1 MGTGSK
7 ASTSVDQ
14 GVSTSAD
21 QLQQQYDHTTVP
33 KTVNGIIGSH
43 VAAAAADAAV
53 ATENSRGGGP
63 GIGSINDGNSS
74 SSSRAVIASTISQFA
89 GIANAQTHHQQQ
101 HVEQV
106 PQLSPP
112 VSASHSAVGVG
123 GTAALRGSPPP
134 SSSNCSSAVQQH
146 QQYQSQHVPPGPIA
160 PPPTRNTS
168 SLQRNSTPPPLGVG
182 SAGYAPQQVGPGATA
197 SLSKDAV
204 SKVVT
209 ATTTGLAQGVLGAV
223 APVDTVMVSTRA
235 GPPAPMMAAGAVG
248 GSGTGVPIV
257 AANFCAFCGG
267 RLVAVTANFCAFC
280 GARVRF

>member
-7 ASTSVDQ
+7 ASSSVDQ

-21 QLQQQYDHTTVP
+21 QLQQQQHDNSAAP
-33 KTVNGIIGSH
+33 KTVNGVVGSR
-43 VAAAAADAAV
+43 VSAAV
-53 ATENSRGGGP
+53 DASAVTENSDGGDP
-63 GIGSINDGNSS
+63 GIVAIN
-74 SSSRAVIASTISQFA
+74 SSRAVIASTISQFA
-89 GIANAQTHHQQQ
+89 GIAQTGLEQQ

-112 VSASHSAVGVG
+112 VSASETVVGVG
-123 GTAALRGSPPP
+123 GTAVLRGSPP
-134 SSSNCSSAVQQH
+134 SSNCSSAAQQQ
-146 QQYQSQHVPPGPIA
+146 QQYQSQHIPPGPIA

-168 SLQRNSTPPPLGVG
+168 SLQRNSTPPPIGVV
-182 SAGYAPQQVGPGATA
+182 SAGYASQQVGPGVTA
-197 SLSKDAV
+197 SLSKDAM

-209 ATTTGLAQGVLGAV
+209 AATAGLAQGVLGAV

-248 GSGTGVPIV
+248 GPGTGVPIV